1 MCIEIEIG
9 NNPVRKLEF
18 TKFSGRESITKS
30 VPEYTV
36 EQNAF
41 RYAYISGGSGLYPS
55 AAPSGTIEGPV
66 TFTFTT
72 RILHS
77 QFLTL
82 MAIKTESKRLWDIRQ
97 DGSIK
102 LSDRYEPHVDNG
114 IGTTTA
120 TRQRAY
126 ATGITAATI
135 TGVDISYY
143 ASYNV
148 ALVAM
153 DKYKVNGA
161 GGAGEWMVT
170 LTFTETSVRRP

>member
-1 MCIEIEIG
+1 
-9 NNPVRKLEF
+9 
-18 TKFSGRESITKS
+18 
-30 VPEYTV
+30 
-36 EQNAF
+36 
-41 RYAYISGGSGLYPS
+41 
-55 AAPSGTIEGPV
+55 
-66 TFTFTT
+66 
-72 RILHS
+72 LHS

-82 MAIKTESKRLWDIRQ
+82 LKIKKESKRLWDIRQ

-120 TRQRAY
+120 TRQRAF

-135 TGVDISYY
+135 DENGVDISYY

-170 LTFTETSVRRP
+170 LTFTETSIRRP